1 MRLLLPFVCLLFG
14 GCAVFFSESDRELGS
29 FGGSTPWPNSTPYEE
44 NTKRPVLV
52 GRIRLVPDGL
62 VNRLPKRA
70 DANRSR
76 TKKSPGLL
84 ARRRA
89 GRQHLNKHHGQLT
102 QLLCA
107 TGP

>member
-1 MRLLLPFVCLLFG
+1 AAANPAGASWLQSSRRVRRV
-14 GCAVFFSESDRELGS
+14 AELGS
-29 FGGSTPWPNSTPYEE
+29 LGDTPWPNSRSYEE

-62 VNRLPKRA
+62 VHRLPKHA

-76 TKKSPGLL
+76 IKKSPGLL

-89 GRQHLNKHHGQLT
+89 GRQHLNKHHGQLA

-107 TGP
+107 TGPVV